1 MRILEIRAM
10 RGPNY
15 WSVRRHKLIIMRLDI
30 GELEER
36 PTDKIP
42 GFFERMKELIPSLYD
57 HRCSEGHKGGFFE
70 RVQRGTW
77 MGHVIEHIALE
88 IQTLAGMDT
97 GFGRTRSTGEH
108 GVYNVVFSYIEEE
121 VGRFA
126 AKASV
131 AIAEA
136 LIAGEPYD
144 LESDIQRMREI
155 REEHRLGPST
165 GSIVAEAV
173 KRGIPYLRLHSQSL
187 VQLGH
192 GVHQKRIRATI
203 TSRTSNIGVE
213 IACDKEET
221 KELLESYEIPVPRG
235 RVVRTEEGLAEALDR
250 IGYPCVIKPIG
261 GNHGRGAT
269 IGIKTWDEAVAALEK
284 AKEVSRRAVVE
295 RFITGLDHRL
305 LVIDHK
311 FVAAAKRTP
320 ACVVGDGKHTIRE
333 LVDVVNQDPRRGYGH
348 EKVLTQIDIDDHTTK
363 LLARTGMT
371 PDSVPAAG
379 ETVYLKATA
388 NLSTGGT
395 ATDVTELVHPYNV
408 FLAERISRIID
419 LDICGIDVM
428 TDDITQPLPETGG
441 AVLEVNAAPGF
452 RMHLEP
458 TEGLGRNVAEPVVDM
473 LFPPGAPSRIPI
485 IAVTGTNGKTTTTRL
500 TAHIMRNVGHKVGM
514 TCSDGVYIMNRLLQK
529 GDCTGPASAQFVLK
543 DPLVDMAVLETAR
556 GGMIRAGLG
565 FEHCD
570 VAVVTNIAAD
580 HLGLKDINTL
590 EELAHVKSVVPRS
603 VRREGTAILNADDEL
618 VMAMR
623 KQCDCRIA
631 LFSLDENNRLIRQ
644 HCKLGGL
651 AAIYENGFITI
662 AKGEWKLRIEKAVNV
677 PLTYGGKAVFN
688 IQNILPAVLAA
699 YVRGVKVEELRQ
711 ALATFVPSPAQTP
724 GRMNLFQ
731 FKHFQVVVDY
741 AHNPHGFEALGRFLD
756 KVPDTPKIGVIAG
769 VGDRRDEDTV
779 NLGRLSA
786 RMFDEVII
794 RQDRNLRGRSD
805 DDIIALLISGI
816 REVAPDMKVT
826 VMKKEEE
833 AIRHA
838 IGTAPKGAFVVLC
851 SDVVPDALELVLK
864 LKEQDEQVPFSP
876 EDIPNR
882 TRELVVENTNV
893 EETTHDL

>member
-1 MRILEIRAM
+1 
-10 RGPNY
+10 
-15 WSVRRHKLIIMRLDI
+15 
-30 GELEER
+30 
-36 PTDKIP
+36 
-42 GFFERMKELIPSLYD
+42 
-57 HRCSEGHKGGFFE
+57 
-70 RVQRGTW
+70 
-77 MGHVIEHIALE
+77 
-88 IQTLAGMDT
+88 
-97 GFGRTRSTGEH
+97 
-108 GVYNVVFSYIEEE
+108 
-121 VGRFA
+121 
-126 AKASV
+126 
-131 AIAEA
+131 
-136 LIAGEPYD
+136 
-144 LESDIQRMREI
+144 
-155 REEHRLGPST
+155 
-165 GSIVAEAV
+165 
-173 KRGIPYLRLHSQSL
+173 
-187 VQLGH
+187 
-192 GVHQKRIRATI
+192 
-203 TSRTSNIGVE
+203 
-213 IACDKEET
+213 
-221 KELLESYEIPVPRG
+221 
-235 RVVRTEEGLAEALDR
+235 
-250 IGYPCVIKPIG
+250 KPIG
-261 GNHGRGAT
+261 GNHGRVAT

-769 VGDRRDEDTV
+769 VGDRRDEDTM

>member
-1 MRILEIRAM
+1 MRILELKAM
-10 RGPNY
+10 RGPNH
-15 WSVRRHKLIIMRLDI
+15 WSVKRHKLVVMRLDI
-30 GELEER
+30 EDMEER

-42 GFFERMKELIPSLYD
+42 GFYGRMKELLPSLYS
-57 HRCSEGHKGGFFE
+57 HRCSEEHEGGFFE

-108 GVYNVVFSYIEEE
+108 GVYNVVFSYIEEA
-121 VGRFA
+121 VGLYA

-131 AIAEA
+131 RIAEA
-136 LIAGEPYD
+136 LTAGTAYD
-144 LESDIQRMREI
+144 LEADIQRMREL
-155 REEHRLGPST
+155 REETRLGPST
-165 GSIVAEAV
+165 GSIVEEAL
-173 KRGIPYLRLHSQSL
+173 KRGIPYLRLNGQSL

-203 TSRTSNIGVE
+203 TSQTSNIGVE

-221 KELLESYEIPVPRG
+221 KQLLESYEIPVPKG
-235 RVVRTEEGLAEALDR
+235 RVVRTEEGLVAALESV
-250 IGYPCVIKPIG
+250 GFPCVIKPIG

-269 IGIKTWDEAVAALEK
+269 IGIKDLEEAKVALAL
-284 AKEVSRRAVVE
+284 AKEVSRSAVVE
-295 RFITGLDHRL
+295 REIKGLDHRL

-320 ACVVGDGKHTIRE
+320 ACVTGDGRSTIVQ
-333 LVDVVNQDPRRGYGH
+333 LVEEVNKDPRRGFGH
-348 EKVLTQIDIDDHTTK
+348 EKVLTQITIDQHTLD
-363 LLARTGMT
+363 LLQRHGLT
-371 PDSVPAAG
+371 PASVPEAG
-379 ETVYLKATA
+379 ELIYLKATA

-395 ATDVTELVHPYNV
+395 ATDVTEVVHSYNI
-408 FLAERISRIID
+408 FMAERISRIID

-428 TDDITQPLPETGG
+428 TEDITRPLNECG

-452 RMHLEP
+452 RMHLDP
-458 TEGLGRNVAEPVVDM
+458 AEGLGRNVAEPVVDM

-500 TAHIMRNVGHKVGM
+500 IAHIMRSHGRKVGM
-514 TCSDGVYIMNRLLQK
+514 TCTDGVYIMNRMLMQ
-529 GDCTGPASAQFVLK
+529 GDCTGPVSAQFVLK

-556 GGMIRAGLG
+556 GGMLRSGLG

-570 VAVVTNIAAD
+570 VGICTNVAAD
-580 HLGLKDINTL
+580 HLGLKDINSL
-590 EELAHVKSVVPRS
+590 EDLAQVKSTVPRS
-603 VRREGTAILNADDEL
+603 VRRDGYAILNADDDL

-623 KQCDCRIA
+623 KQCDSKIA

-662 AKGEWKLRIEKAVNV
+662 SKGEWKLRVEKAVNV
-677 PLTYGGKAVFN
+677 PLTYGGRAVFN

-699 YVRGVKVEELRQ
+699 YVQGVKLEELRE
-711 ALATFVPSPAQTP
+711 ALSTFVPSPAQTP
-724 GRMNLFQ
+724 GRLNLFQ
-731 FKHFQVVVDY
+731 FKNFQVVVDY
-741 AHNPHGFEALGRFLD
+741 AHNPHGFEALGRFIA
-756 KVPDTPKIGVIAG
+756 KVPDSPKVGVIAG

-786 RMFDEVII
+786 RMFDEIII
-794 RQDRNLRGRSD
+794 RQDRNLRGKSD
-805 DDIIALLISGI
+805 DAIIALMVQGI
-816 REVAPDMKVT
+816 KEVDPNKKIT
-826 VMKKEEE
+826 VIKKEEE

-838 IGTAPKGAFVVLC
+838 IKTAVPGEFLVLC
-851 SDVVPDALELVLK
+851 SDVVPDALELVMK
-864 LKEQDEQVPFSP
+864 LKEEEDRVPFSKD
-876 EDIPNR
+876 DIPNR
-882 TRELVVENTNV
+882 NKELVG
-893 EETTHDL
+893 